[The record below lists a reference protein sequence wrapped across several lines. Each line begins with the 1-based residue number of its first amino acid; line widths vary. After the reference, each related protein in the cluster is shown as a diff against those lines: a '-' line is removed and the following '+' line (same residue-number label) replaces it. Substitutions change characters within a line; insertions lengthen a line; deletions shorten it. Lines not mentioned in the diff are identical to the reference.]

1 MNAIAKTS
9 AVVNTI
15 EKCDNDGASARVV
28 AARASE
34 GSFVCFRFLTNP
46 TKHHILGCF
55 GHYFGQVGRDAMHHV
70 FDKK

>member
-34 GSFVCFRFLTNP
+34 GSLVLFQ
-46 TKHHILGCF
+46 IS
-55 GHYFGQVGRDAMHHV
+55 Y
-70 FDKK
+70 